1 MFHLLLTAAAV
12 AAAGGL
18 ARPSGARQWLDGYSG
33 QHQTGS
39 LITYHDSAS
48 SLGGWNDLMRSACIN
63 GFWVFYEHDQF
74 NYESG
79 KVLWAYG
86 FNYCFTFREDMDKQ
100 VSSVRPVGHL
110 VDAAADSL
118 TLFEGTL
125 FSGSQVFID
134 ASTYNVSTAYGYQS
148 VIVTGPDAWTIYSGD
163 NYTGYSVCLYSGS
176 DSAVSPSG
184 QKITYGLFPTAD
196 YLGVVGSDIRSARK
210 GCYSG
215 VTLRGQPL
223 TAENHISTVV
233 EEEWEKALDNGY
245 AFEP

>member
-1 MFHLLLTAAAV
+1 MQPLTACLLVSAAL
-12 AAAGGL
+12 AG
-18 ARPSGARQWLDGYSG
+18 ASGQVVTPWLDGYSG

-48 SLGGWNDLMRSACIN
+48 SLGGWNDVMRSACIN
-63 GFWVFYEHDQF
+63 GFWVFFEHDQF
-74 NYESG
+74 NYDAG
-79 KVLWAYG
+79 RVLWSYG
-86 FNYCFTFREDMDKQ
+86 FNYCFTFKADFDQ
-100 VSSVRPVGHL
+100 QTSSIRRVGDYY
-110 VDAAADSL
+110 DAAADSL
-118 TLFEGTL
+118 SLYEGTY
-125 FSGSQVFID
+125 FSGKQVFTESYL
-134 ASTYNVSTAYGYQS
+134 STIGTAYGYQS